1 MGGRGEVG
9 GLPNGTENTLETAH
23 YAIRSFFFAGH
34 LDIGLRTVCF
44 LKTFLC
50 YATLQVGYVQRG
62 SFICQCHTSVRA
74 RWGFDPKASVF
85 GKPLLH
91 DEAH

>member
-50 YATLQVGYVQRG
+50 YLAGRLCTERFLHLPM
-62 SFICQCHTSVRA
+62 SHISPCQM
-74 RWGFDPKASVF
+74 GI
-85 GKPLLH
+85 
-91 DEAH
+91 